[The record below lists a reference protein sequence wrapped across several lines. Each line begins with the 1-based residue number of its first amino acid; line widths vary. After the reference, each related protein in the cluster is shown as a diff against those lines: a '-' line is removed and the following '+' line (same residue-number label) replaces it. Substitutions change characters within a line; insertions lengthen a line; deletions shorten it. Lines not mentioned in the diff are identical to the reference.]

1 MNLLSGRRAVG
12 VCGKVCNRPEW
23 IVFVFI
29 FNFVFYMYVLLLFYI
44 SHFMFRILLYICICI
59 MILVLFVL
67 YFVVAFCILCLY
79 FAIEEE
85 QWALV
90 ERSVIDR
97 NGNK

>member
-1 MNLLSGRRAVG
+1 MERSVIDQSGLFLFLYLIL
-12 VCGKVCNRPEW
+12 CSTCKY
-23 IVFVFI
+23 
-29 FNFVFYMYVLLLFYI
+29 NFRFTFHI
-44 SHFMFRILLYICICI
+44 SCFLTSLYICICI

-85 QWALV
+85 HRALV